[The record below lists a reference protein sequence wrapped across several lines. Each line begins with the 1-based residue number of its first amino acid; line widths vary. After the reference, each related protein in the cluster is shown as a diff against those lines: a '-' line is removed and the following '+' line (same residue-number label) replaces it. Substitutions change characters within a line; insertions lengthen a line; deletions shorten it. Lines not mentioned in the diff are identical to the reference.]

1 MPTYKVPKLRR
12 QPRTAAEP
20 RRIVIVTNAAAD
32 SLEYIGLLQVFA
44 EVRFFLREAGYPQAY
59 RVEIVSRGTGQIYA
73 CQGLSISTTTGYA
86 DLGGPVDTL
95 IFQAADDR
103 DECLRDSDFIAW
115 VARMSKRVRR
125 IVSVCTGAFIL
136 AEAKV
141 LDGRQATTHW
151 AAAQDFRS
159 RYPNVRLT
167 EDKIFVKDG
176 HVYTSAGVTAGM
188 DLAIALVEEDLGTEL
203 ARKVAQAMVVFFRR
217 PGDQAQFNAAP
228 DPDPDEARLH
238 PIESHIRKNLD
249 KDLRL
254 ETLARQFGYS
264 LRSFN
269 RTFPKLFGL
278 PPGQFIEQC
287 RLDHARRLLE
297 ETDKSISSI
306 AAECGYNSS
315 EGLYLAFDKRL
326 GVGPRDYRNRFA
338 SSVRPPTSAIEQAG

>member
-1 MPTYKVPKLRR
+1 MPTYRVPRLKR
-12 QPRTAAEP
+12 QPCTVTGQKRV
-20 RRIVIVTNAAAD
+20 VIVTNAAAD

-44 EVRFFLREAGYPQAY
+44 EVRFFLREAGYSQAY
-59 RVEIVSRGTGQIYA
+59 TVEIVSRGIGQIYA
-73 CQGLSISTTTGYA
+73 CQGLSICTTTGYHE
-86 DLGGPVDTL
+86 LEGPIDTL
-95 IFQAADDR
+95 IFQAADDH
-103 DECLRDSDFIAW
+103 DECLCDSEFITW

-125 IVSVCTGAFIL
+125 IVSVCTGSFIL

-167 EDKIFVKDG
+167 ENKIFVKDG

-203 ARKVAQAMVVFFRR
+203 SRKVAQAMVVFFRR

-228 DPDPDEARLH
+228 DPDHDEAQLH
-238 PIESHIRKNLD
+238 PIEIYIRKNLD

-269 RTFPKLFGL
+269 RNFSKKFGL

-287 RLDHARRLLE
+287 RLDLARRLLE
-297 ETDKSISSI
+297 ETDKPISCI
-306 AAECGYNSS
+306 AEECGYATS
-315 EGLYLAFDKRL
+315 EGLYLAFDRRL
-326 GVGPRDYRNRFA
+326 GIGPRDYRNRFGQDLGE
-338 SSVRPPTSAIEQAG
+338 VGRG